1 MSQIRGIPQKWAVAL
16 ITWWFVFIAL
26 CSAWPLHAD
35 DFTAKLTP
43 LIDPAK
49 LATLGQRGANPRIQ
63 KAVAILADA
72 QASGAKP
79 AEVAR
84 QTVERAG
91 YTGGAAGLTTA
102 ALLRN
107 LDFAGKLGCLDATNL
122 AAMLRGNS
130 PTVRAGPYAGQ
141 KAAVDHIIPRAV
153 VPALDNTIVNLE
165 LLPAK
170 LNGAKSAKVGAR
182 QLDLARQFHRAGL
195 LDAAG
200 LAAVERAAA
209 GAKHWPLV

>member
-1 MSQIRGIPQKWAVAL
+1 MKAL
-16 ITWWFVFIAL
+16 LSARLGKYGAWLACWLAL
-26 CSAWPLHAD
+26 ALAASAT
-35 DFTAKLTP
+35 DFTAKLAP

-72 QASGAKP
+72 QAGGAKP

-84 QTVERAG
+84 RAVERTG
-91 YTGGAAGLTTA
+91 YTGGAAELTTA

-107 LDFAGKLGCLDATNL
+107 LDIAGKLGCLDSTNL
-122 AAMLRGNS
+122 AVMRRGNS

-153 VPALDNTIVNLE
+153 VPALDNTIANLE
-165 LLPAK
+165 LLPTK
-170 LNGAKSAKVGAR
+170 LNSAKSAKVGAR

-209 GAKHWPLV
+209 GAKH

>member
-72 QASGAKP
+72 QADGAKP

-84 QTVERAG
+84 RAVERAG
-91 YTGGAAGLTTA
+91 YTGGAAELTTA

-107 LDFAGKLGCLDATNL
+107 LDIAGKLGCLDSTNL
-122 AAMLRGNS
+122 AAMRRGNS
-130 PTVRAGPYAGQ
+130 PTARAGPYAGQ
-141 KAAVDHIIPRAV
+141 NP
-153 VPALDNTIVNLE
+153 P
-165 LLPAK
+165 LP
-170 LNGAKSAKVGAR
+170 
-182 QLDLARQFHRAGL
+182 
-195 LDAAG
+195 
-200 LAAVERAAA
+200 
-209 GAKHWPLV
+209 